1 MQTATTDSN
10 TDDTQELVLLTE
22 SPYDTPDPS
31 KALQDPEGLSAI
43 GGDLSTTRLL
53 HLYSKGFFPWFSD
66 PDPILWWHPKQRCV
80 LRPADFHLSRSLQK
94 AFKKIGQAAPKN
106 EQWSFS
112 INHDFPAVIH
122 HCAELRVNKEGTW
135 ISKDIKQA
143 YQKLHKLGYA
153 HSIEIWQNETLIG
166 GFYGIAMGNMFFGE
180 SMFSLV
186 PNASKVALKLFCE
199 LAQECNI
206 ELIDCQVESKH
217 LLSLGAKLI
226 QRDVFSTQL
235 EQLIPSIEKNT
246 ILISIGKRP
255 EKHPI

>member
-1 MQTATTDSN
+1 MQTSTTDSD

-43 GGDLSTTRLL
+43 GGDLSTTRLI

-66 PDPILWWHPKQRCV
+66 PDPILWWHPRQRCV
-80 LRPADFHLSRSLQK
+80 LKPADFHLSKSLKK
-94 AFKKIGQAAPKN
+94 ALKKIDQTASKH
-106 EQWSFS
+106 EQWFFS
-112 INHDFPAVIH
+112 INQDFSAVIN
-122 HCAELRVNKEGTW
+122 HCAGLRVNKEGTW
-135 ISKDIKQA
+135 ISKDIKTA

-180 SMFSLV
+180 SMFSLA

-199 LAQECNI
+199 LAQNCHI

-226 QRDVFSTQL
+226 EREVFSKQL
-235 EQLIPSIEKNT
+235 EQLIPATTTNPA
-246 ILISIGKRP
+246 LIQLGQKTQKQRI
-255 EKHPI
+255 